1 MLGKL
6 PRSVPRERQGAAAGL
21 ALRERPSGG
30 ALTGLR
36 SARPANLAT
45 PAPRDGRVVVLDRAS
60 GKRLGEYHL
69 GGAVTSALTVSGN
82 ILFALTDDGTLHALA
97 AR

>member
-1 MLGKL
+1 
-6 PRSVPRERQGAAAGL
+6 
-21 ALRERPSGG
+21 
-30 ALTGLR
+30 
-36 SARPANLAT
+36 
-45 PAPRDGRVVVLDRAS
+45 VVVLDRAS